1 MSFIKAIWAVFG
13 FNPDE
18 EQVIESV
25 VVDGEIEAVID
36 AIDEELGEE
45 E

>member
-13 FNPDE
+13 FNPDDDE
-18 EQVIESV
+18 IKVI
-25 VVDGEIEAVID
+25 VVDDEIEAVID
-36 AIDEELGEE
+36 ELGEE